1 MFGRPK
7 RLSLAHKR
15 LAVRVAKDAF
25 KQSGGNKVEY
35 ERLVKADQRTVGVDP
50 ALIALFIQVAMAVF
64 QYFMNRQVSGLPV
77 MVENEDEIY
86 LGSIRFEA

>member
-25 KQSGGNKVEY
+25 TQAGGNKVEY
-35 ERLVKADQRTVGVDP
+35 ERLVKADKRTVGVDP
-50 ALIALFIQVAMAVF
+50 ALIALFTQVALAVF
-64 QYFMNRQVSGLPV
+64 QYFKNRQVSGLPV
-77 MVENEDEIY
+77 MAESEDDIY